1 MYRILRGTRR
11 RQTALGG
18 GGGGGRG
25 FRSEAALDAIRCFIE
40 RGRETGGLNV
50 ALYNYPSFSGAYAA
64 LFASLFHSKLH
75 LPFLPLPFS
84 SVHPFKVE
92 DFKLAGVK
100 TCYLLDFVGPKD
112 FSFELA
118 HFFPCVIAFDHRQST
133 ITRLSKMREK
143 RSSNLDLQVDTTRSS
158 ARATFD
164 YFSTKLHGN
173 GGSQRLL
180 DTEELERVTYLLRYL
195 EDSDLCQWKLPD
207 IKYFNAGI
215 RDLRA
220 KLNCIVNPHLFDQ
233 LLEIDTSALIAK
245 GRSILISRQNE
256 AGTLVKNPFRLCL
269 GRGLYGECLAVRS
282 DGHSNLSHEISLEL
296 SRRSSAAGLRSSL
309 INRPIGA
316 AVFMQRGIVKVC
328 LRSFDSMT
336 DTSEIAK
343 VYGGGG
349 KPSSSSFTLRMDDYN
364 LWTSVNVPDTYDR

>member
-1 MYRILRGTRR
+1 MYRILGGTRR
-11 RQTALGG
+11 RQTPL
-18 GGGGGRG
+18 GGGRG
-25 FRSEAALDAIRCFIE
+25 FRSEAALDAIRCFVE

-64 LFASLFHSKLH
+64 LFASLFHAKLH

-92 DFKLAGVK
+92 DFKLADVR
-100 TCYLLDFVGPKD
+100 TCYLLDFIGPKD
-112 FSFELA
+112 FSFELSQ
-118 HFFPCVIAFDHRQST
+118 FIPCVIAFDHRQST
-133 ITRLSKMREK
+133 ITRISKMREK
-143 RSSNLDLQVDTTRSS
+143 LSSNVDLQVDTTRSS

-164 YFSTKLHGN
+164 YFSTKLLVN

-180 DTEELERVTYLLRYL
+180 NTEDLERVTFLLRYL

-215 RDLRA
+215 KDLRA
-220 KLNCIVNPHLFDQ
+220 KLNCIVNPHLFYQ

-256 AGTLVKNPFRLCL
+256 AGTLVKNAFKIRL

-282 DGHSNLSHEISLEL
+282 DGNSNLSHEISLEL
-296 SRRSSAAGLRSSL
+296 SRRSSAAGLR
-309 INRPIGA
+309 PIGA
-316 AVFMQRGIVKVC
+316 AVFMQRGIIKVC
-328 LRSFDSMT
+328 LRSFDNT
-336 DTSEIAK
+336 ADTSEIAK

-349 KPSSSSFTLRMDDYN
+349 KPSSSSFTLRMDEYN
-364 LWTSVNVPDTYDR
+364 LWTANVPES